1 MNTPFSRRGRHVAGP
16 GKPDGRREHPADGM
30 LPAPAEEETPRGQLN
45 AAMTADLPGAVPELP
60 RRVTPVYLSPIGPD
74 GSLGA
79 RMPLTG
85 AMKGVIRT
93 RPDGSVVAG
102 VILGQNKNLRYV
114 VEYSTD
120 AQLDAA
126 LAALMQAK
134 DARAGELALR
144 AEAAEF
150 TPSGRTVEV
159 DGLADAGEVHG

>member
-1 MNTPFSRRGRHVAGP
+1 MP
-16 GKPDGRREHPADGM
+16 
-30 LPAPAEEETPRGQLN
+30 LPAPPAEEETPSGQLN
-45 AAMTADLPGAVPELP
+45 AAMTADLPGAPELP
-60 RRVTPVYLSPIGPD
+60 RRVTPVYLSTIGPD

-79 RMPLTG
+79 RMPLAG

-93 RPDGSVVAG
+93 CPDGSVVAG

-126 LAALMQAK
+126 LAALMQAR
-134 DARAGELALR
+134 DARAGELALS

-150 TPSGRTVEV
+150 TPTGRTVEV